1 MDEKIERIK
10 AFLIEMNSK
19 FDALKFKC
27 GYGSSNH
34 TFIIEVTP
42 LSEFN
47 TNEEYAKE
55 EFNFAT
61 QFDIDYL
68 DYDIIFV
75 SEDGVCKVEKVLFEI
90 GYDSPIEFKINNTI
104 FDFDYDEW
112 VGEQKACE
120 INYALAA

>member
-10 AFLIEMNSK
+10 AFLIEMNSR
-19 FDALKFKC
+19 FSTLKFRC

-42 LSEFN
+42 LSEFD
-47 TNEEYAKE
+47 TNEEYVKE

-61 QFDIDYL
+61 HFDLDYL

-75 SEDGVCKVEKVLFEI
+75 SEDGAYKVENVLFEI
-90 GYDSPIEFKINNTI
+90 GYDSPMGLK
-104 FDFDYDEW
+104 
-112 VGEQKACE
+112 
-120 INYALAA
+120 